1 MIIWLDFVKILLIE
15 LQRFMLVEN
24 MIDELIFS
32 VISCCAVI
40 NKIANVRFVLGMSSL
55 VVVSVSY
62 CCKQHAAGVA

>member
-24 MIDELIFS
+24 MINELIFS
-32 VISCCAVI
+32 VIFCCTVI

-62 CCKQHAAGVA
+62 CCKQHAAEIA